1 MNVKELIEQL
11 RSYPEDMEVKFAYNY
26 GDYWKTEVAADV
38 SNVSNSD
45 VTYSEYHRMDRVV
58 DEYRDDEDMD
68 EDEREDFRKQCR
80 TVCLLGGR

>member
-11 RSYPEDMEVKFAYNY
+11 QSFDGDTEVKFAYNY

-45 VTYSEYHRMDRVV
+45 VTYSEYHRMDTVV

-68 EDEREDFRKQCR
+68 EEEREHFRKQCR
-80 TVCLLGGR
+80 TVCLLGTR